1 MKKIWLV
8 IQREYLTRVRKKSFI
23 IMTILG
29 PILMALVYGA
39 LIFIAVSE
47 EEKEHVVMVVD
58 SSPSHFSDGLRD
70 YNQHR
75 PNSKLQLIWKYDDYF
90 QARDSIF
97 NEAYSSILYIPRD
110 PVAHPRGMYLSFKD
124 RPSMSV
130 KSALEIELEKLI
142 EEQKLIQY
150 NLDPNIFDSVRVK
163 INLFEKRIKESAG
176 GLEEEAD
183 FSDQKFF
190 LAFGSS
196 MLIYIFILLYGIQVL
211 RGVME
216 EKTSRIVEVMVSS
229 VKPFQLMMGK
239 IIGIAMVGL
248 TQFLIWVIFSG
259 IVVTVI
265 SAVFAPSLMEQISS
279 GSLETQA
286 EIGGLDVSSLLNVFN
301 MTDFTVMISLFIFY
315 FLGGYLLYSSL
326 FAAVGSAIDYES
338 DSQQFMMPVTL
349 PLIFS
354 IAIAQFVLKNPEGTI
369 AKICSF
375 IPLTSPI
382 VMMVRIP
389 FGVPI
394 WEVLLS
400 ALFLI
405 GGFIFTTW
413 IAARIYRTG
422 MLMYGKKITYRELW
436 KWLFYKG

>member
-216 EKTSRIVEVMVSS
+216 EKTSRI
-229 VKPFQLMMGK
+229 
-239 IIGIAMVGL
+239 
-248 TQFLIWVIFSG
+248 
-259 IVVTVI
+259 
-265 SAVFAPSLMEQISS
+265 
-279 GSLETQA
+279 
-286 EIGGLDVSSLLNVFN
+286 
-301 MTDFTVMISLFIFY
+301 
-315 FLGGYLLYSSL
+315 
-326 FAAVGSAIDYES
+326 
-338 DSQQFMMPVTL
+338 
-349 PLIFS
+349 
-354 IAIAQFVLKNPEGTI
+354 
-369 AKICSF
+369 
-375 IPLTSPI
+375 
-382 VMMVRIP
+382 
-389 FGVPI
+389 
-394 WEVLLS
+394 
-400 ALFLI
+400 
-405 GGFIFTTW
+405 
-413 IAARIYRTG
+413 
-422 MLMYGKKITYRELW
+422 
-436 KWLFYKG
+436 